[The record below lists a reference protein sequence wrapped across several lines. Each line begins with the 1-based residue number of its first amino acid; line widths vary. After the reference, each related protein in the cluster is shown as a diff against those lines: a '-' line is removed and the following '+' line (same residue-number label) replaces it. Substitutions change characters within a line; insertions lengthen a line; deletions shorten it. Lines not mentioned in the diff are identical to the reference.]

1 MPVSELFIN
10 LDLQTVIEIVFLGF
24 IGGVLSG
31 FIGTGGAFIMT
42 PGMMNL
48 GVPGVI
54 AVGTNIAH
62 KFGKAIMGSKK
73 HGEMGHVDKK
83 LGFFMLIT
91 ATIGIR
97 AAVEINQYF
106 ARMDL
111 EEGSKFSGDLYIS
124 ILFVVVL
131 SIISIP
137 MLIDAVRYKQLRT
150 KDSISITEKISKLK
164 IPPMIYFKTADV
176 TLSFWLIAI
185 VGLLTGFLAGSIG
198 VGGFLGVPAM
208 IYLFGIPTAV
218 AAETEL
224 FLAMFMGAWG
234 AINYAWLGQ
243 VDLRLV
249 LLLYIG
255 SLSGIYIGAYGS
267 KVVKEKIIRLITAL
281 IILLCVLSRAVI
293 IPVYLNNLNYM
304 VISEENIE
312 VLTIVSK
319 ILLFTSGSVGVGIIF
334 IYLFRAYLKK
344 HNVRQMIKN
353 GH

>member
-1 MPVSELFIN
+1 MFGSELLIN
-10 LDLQTVIEIVFLGF
+10 LDLQTAIEIIFLGF

-48 GVPGVI
+48 GIPGVI
-54 AVGTNIAH
+54 AVGTNITH

-73 HGEMGHVDKK
+73 HAEMGHVDKK

-97 AAVEINQYF
+97 IAVKINQMF
-106 ARMDL
+106 AEMDQA
-111 EEGSKFSGDLYIS
+111 GDNNYSGDLYIS
-124 ILFVVVL
+124 LLFVIVL
-131 SIISIP
+131 SFISIP
-137 MLIDAVRYKQLRT
+137 MLIDAIRFKQLRT
-150 KDSISITEKISKLK
+150 KDSIGITEKISKLN

-185 VGLLTGFLAGSIG
+185 VGLMTGFLAGSIG

-218 AAETEL
+218 AAGTEL
-224 FLAMFMGAWG
+224 FLAMFMGAFG
-234 AINYAWLGQ
+234 ALNYAWSGH

-249 LLLYIG
+249 LLLYVG

-267 KVVKEKIIRLITAL
+267 KVIKEKIIRLITAL
-281 IILLCVLSRAVI
+281 IILLCVLSRAMI
-293 IPVYLNNLNYM
+293 IPVYLHK
-304 VISEENIE
+304 IE
-312 VLTIVSK
+312 YFIITDSQVAILTLASK
-319 ILLFTSGSVGVGIIF
+319 ILLFASGSVGVGIIF
-334 IYLFRAYLKK
+334 IYLFRAYRKK
-344 HNVRQMIKN
+344 HNVRKLIKN
-353 GH
+353 GY

>member
-10 LDLQTVIEIVFLGF
+10 LDLQTMIEVVFLGF

-54 AVGTNIAH
+54 AVGTNITH

-83 LGFFMLIT
+83 LGYFMLIT

-97 AAVEINQYF
+97 IAVEINQMF
-106 ARMDL
+106 AEMDKVG
-111 EEGSKFSGDLYIS
+111 ENKFSGDLYIS
-124 ILFVVVL
+124 LLFVVVL

-137 MLIDAVRYKQLRT
+137 MLIDAIRYKQLRT
-150 KDSISITEKISKLK
+150 QKSIGITEKISKLN

-176 TLSFWLIAI
+176 TLSFWLVAI

-218 AAETEL
+218 AAGTEL

-234 AINYAWLGQ
+234 ALNYAWIGQ

-249 LLLYIG
+249 LLLYLG

-267 KVVKEKIIRLITAL
+267 KVIKEKIIRLITAL

-293 IPVYLNNLNYM
+293 IPVYLHKMKYMTITDANIDILNL
-304 VISEENIE
+304 ISK
-312 VLTIVSK
+312 T
-319 ILLFTSGSVGVGIIF
+319 LLFASGTVGVGIIF
-334 IYLFRAYLKK
+334 IYLIRVYRKK
-344 HNVRQMIKN
+344 HNVRQLIKN
-353 GH
+353 GQ

>member
-1 MPVSELFIN
+1 MIGSELFIN
-10 LDLQTVIEIVFLGF
+10 LDLQTALEVIFLGF

-48 GVPGVI
+48 GIPGVI
-54 AVGTNIAH
+54 AVGTNITH

-73 HGEMGHVDKK
+73 HAEMGHVDKK

-97 AAVEINQYF
+97 LAVEINQMF
-106 ARMDL
+106 AEMDQ
-111 EEGSKFSGDLYIS
+111 GSGNKFSGDLYIS
-124 ILFVVVL
+124 LIFVIVL
-131 SIISIP
+131 SFISIP
-137 MLIDAVRYKQLRT
+137 MLIDAIRFKQLRK
-150 KDSISITEKISKLK
+150 KDSIGITEKISKIN

-185 VGLLTGFLAGSIG
+185 VGLMTGFLAGSIG

-218 AAETEL
+218 AAGTEL

-234 AINYAWLGQ
+234 ALNYAWGGH

-267 KVVKEKIIRLITAL
+267 KVIKEKIIRLITAL

-293 IPVYLNNLNYM
+293 IPVYLHNLEYFS
-304 VISEENIE
+304 ISGSQISF
-312 VLTIVSK
+312 LTLTSK
-319 ILLFTSGSVGVGIIF
+319 ILLFTSGTVGVGIIF
-334 IYLFRAYLKK
+334 TYLFRAYRKK
-344 HNVRQMIKN
+344 HNVRKLIKN
-353 GH
+353 GQ

>member
-1 MPVSELFIN
+1 MPVSELFIT
-10 LDLQTVIEIVFLGF
+10 LDIQTVLEVIFLGF
-24 IGGVLSG
+24 IGGVVSG

-48 GVPGVI
+48 GVPGVM

-62 KFGKAIMGSKK
+62 KFGKSIMGSKK
-73 HGEMGHVDKK
+73 HAEMGHVDRK

-97 AAVEINQYF
+97 AAVEINQWF
-106 ARMDL
+106 AVMDQK
-111 EEGSKFSGDLYIS
+111 GDTKFGGDLYIS
-124 ILFVVVL
+124 LLYVVVL

-137 MLIDAVRYKQLRT
+137 MLIDALRYKQLRT
-150 KDSISITEKISKLK
+150 QKSIGITEKISMLN

-176 TLSFWLIAI
+176 TLSFWLVAL

-198 VGGFLGVPAM
+198 IGGFFGVPVM
-208 IYLFGIPTAV
+208 IYIFGVPSVV
-218 AAETEL
+218 AAGTEL
-224 FLAMFMGAWG
+224 FLAIFMGAWG
-234 AINYAWLGQ
+234 ALNYAWSGY

-249 LLLYIG
+249 LLLYLG

-293 IPVYLNNLNYM
+293 IPVYLNKLNYL
-304 VISEENIE
+304 VLSEAAIDNLSLIS
-312 VLTIVSK
+312 K
-319 ILLFTSGSVGVGIIF
+319 GLLFASGTVGVGIIF
-334 IYLFRAYLKK
+334 VYLIRAYRKK
-344 HNVRQMIKN
+344 HNVRQLIDN
-353 GH
+353 GR

>member
-10 LDLQTVIEIVFLGF
+10 LDLQTALEVIFLGF

-48 GVPGVI
+48 GVPGII
-54 AVGTNIAH
+54 AVGTNITH

-73 HGEMGHVDKK
+73 HAEMGHVDKK

-97 AAVEINQYF
+97 IAVEINQIF
-106 ARMDL
+106 AEMDKS
-111 EEGSKFSGDLYIS
+111 GDSKFSGDLYITL
-124 ILFVVVL
+124 LFVVVL
-131 SIISIP
+131 SFISIP
-137 MLIDAVRYKQLRT
+137 MLIDAIRYKQLRT
-150 KDSISITEKISKLK
+150 KSSISITEKISKIK
-164 IPPMIYFKTADV
+164 IPPMIYFETADV

-185 VGLLTGFLAGSIG
+185 VGLMTGFLAGAIG

-218 AAETEL
+218 AAGTEL

-234 AINYAWLGQ
+234 AINYAWSGH

-249 LLLYIG
+249 LLLYVG

-293 IPVYLNNLNYM
+293 IPVYLHELDYIA
-304 VISEENIE
+304 ISSTNIE
-312 VLTIVSK
+312 ILTLISK

-334 IYLFRAYLKK
+334 IYLFRAYRKK
-344 HNVRQMIKN
+344 HNVRQLIKN
-353 GH
+353 GK